1 MALPKIA
8 IILAVVLALLLS
20 IACRHRAQICYPE
33 SLTGEAAQTAQYAV
47 AVAQSEQRIHDAQRA
62 VEETGQLWFLCKGS
76 VHVNC
81 AREMDA
87 WRDAQKAYEAL
98 LRPPIVE

>member
-1 MALPKIA
+1 MQKVNAF
-8 IILAVVLALLLS
+8 LAVVLALLSS
-20 IACRHRAQICYPE
+20 IACRQRAQICYPE

-62 VEETGQLWFLCKGS
+62 VEEMGQLWFLCKGS

-81 AREMDA
+81 SREMDA
-87 WRDAQKAYEAL
+87 WRSAQKSYEAL
-98 LRPPIVE
+98 LRPPIVQ